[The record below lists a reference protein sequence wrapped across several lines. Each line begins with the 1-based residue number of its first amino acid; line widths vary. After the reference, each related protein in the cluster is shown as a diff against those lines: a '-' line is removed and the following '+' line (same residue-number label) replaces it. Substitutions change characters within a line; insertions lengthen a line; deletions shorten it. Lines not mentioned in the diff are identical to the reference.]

1 MNARLSSLMMAV
13 VTIVVGVFAPNAIS
27 QSASTPPAVTGK
39 PAPRGPGLTVP
50 LVPANARPDLRR
62 GRRLLY
68 PSRQGARAGGT
79 SITRT
84 TNANEPASPLLPEGY
99 RIAGR
104 TGGVGQEGIWWVF
117 NGSGIR
123 GEPPLT
129 RLRLLPSRSLAQIE
143 AAAKRPGSERAFVL
157 SGLITEYR
165 GRNYLLP
172 SEAQLSRTPAS
183 RGQSVVT
190 PKVRGA
196 AAKPSG
202 GPAAG
207 PSRPVPAASAVLQ
220 QLAREQIAVPT
231 PLPPP
236 DTGGVPTS
244 VSKNNPRRSN
254 ASLPDGTILIDRV
267 VRLVRDDNWWI
278 LAFESGG
285 DSPGPRPMRL
295 LPSRLVE
302 TLEAASAGGTD
313 HVSFIISGE
322 VHSYRGARFILLRK
336 VLIRRSLG
344 NLQ

>member
-1 MNARLSSLMMAV
+1 MNARLGGITMAV
-13 VTIVVGVFAPNAIS
+13 VTIVVGVFAPIAIG
-27 QSASTPPAVTGK
+27 QPASPPPAVTGQ

-68 PSRQGARAGGT
+68 PSRQGGRGGGA

-84 TNANEPASPLLPEGY
+84 TDATERALPLLPEGY

-104 TGGVGQEGIWWVF
+104 TGVVGPEGIWWVF
-117 NGSGIR
+117 KGAGGR

-143 AAAKRPGSERAFVL
+143 AAARRAGPERAFVV

-165 GRNYLLP
+165 GMNYLLP
-172 SEAQLSRTPAS
+172 SEAQLSRTLAPTEPPRA
-183 RGQSVVT
+183 
-190 PKVRGA
+190 RGA

-202 GPAAG
+202 RPAAG
-207 PSRPVPAASAVLQ
+207 PSRPLPAASAVLQ
-220 QLAREQIAVPT
+220 QLVREQVAVPT
-231 PLPPP
+231 PLPPA
-236 DTGGVPTS
+236 DTRGLPTP
-244 VSKNNPRRSN
+244 VSKGNPRSGS

-267 VRLVRDDNWWI
+267 VRLVRDDDWWI
-278 LAFESGG
+278 LTFESSG
-285 DSPGPRPMRL
+285 DNPGPMRL

-302 TLEAASAGGTD
+302 TLEAASAGGAD
-313 HVSFIISGE
+313 HVTFIISGE

-336 VLIRRSLG
+336 VLVRRSLG
-344 NLQ
+344 NFQ